1 MKTTTG
7 RSTFPRKYDATVVT
21 SHLAHTA
28 WRHIPPSPSTYSHS
42 QISFGALMY
51 LCRYEISVDFSREAF
66 KESSLLISYEE
77 QQTSQPSRCKN
88 FEGPYHAWITEL
100 EVLSIV

>member
-7 RSTFPRKYDATVVT
+7 RSTFPRKYDATIVHIRRQRTRVVRYR
-21 SHLAHTA
+21 LRLLWICVAM
-28 WRHIPPSPSTYSHS
+28 
-42 QISFGALMY
+42 GY
-51 LCRYEISVDFSREAF
+51 LLISREAF

-88 FEGPYHAWITEL
+88 FEGLDHAWITEL
-100 EVLSIV
+100 EIFL